1 MERRKGDGQ
10 SWLKQVFQGISNLG
24 KSEQNDSGDDSCHLL
39 CSYCVPGTVLNK
51 LRVLFHLIL

>member
-24 KSEQNDSGDDSCHLL
+24 KSEQNDSDDDSCH
-39 CSYCVPGTVLNK
+39 CFVPTVCQAQ
-51 LRVLFHLIL
+51 F

>member
-24 KSEQNDSGDDSCHLL
+24 KSERNNSDDDSCHLL

-51 LRVLFHLIL
+51 LRVLLHVTL

>member
-24 KSEQNDSGDDSCHLL
+24 KSEQNDSDDDSCRLL

-51 LRVLFHLIL
+51 SCVLFHLIL

>member
-1 MERRKGDGQ
+1 MERKKGDGQ
-10 SWLKQVFQGISNLG
+10 SWLKQVFQGIPNLG
-24 KSEQNDSGDDSCHLL
+24 KSEQNASDDESCHLL